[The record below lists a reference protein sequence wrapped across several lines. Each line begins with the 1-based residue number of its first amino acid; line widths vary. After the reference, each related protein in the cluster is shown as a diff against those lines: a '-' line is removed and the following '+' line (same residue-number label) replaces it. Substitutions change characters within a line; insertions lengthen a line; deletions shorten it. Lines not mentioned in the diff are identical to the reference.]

1 MGGGNCLVK
10 RAITAISVTGAAGVA
25 YSVWATT
32 VHLIVDDPP
41 RMVTVH
47 LVVLTTFAVG
57 FVAACGWAGVLRLE
71 AGQRRIV
78 ADLAANHEARMT
90 RVETEL
96 AARSARGIRQ
106 YETLRT
112 ALVSLG
118 AEVAEN
124 TGEIRRQAGGAIAVV
139 PAARAW
145 PAIDPATLRLM
156 QELDQHGLS
165 PRPRGIE
172 Q

>member
-1 MGGGNCLVK
+1 MGGNCLVK

-32 VHLIVDDPP
+32 VHLIHDDPP

-47 LVVLTTFAVG
+47 LAVLTPLAVG
-57 FVAACGWAGVLRLE
+57 FVAACGWAAVLRLE
-71 AGQRRIV
+71 VGQRRVV
-78 ADLAANHEARMT
+78 AQLAANHEARMT

-96 AARSARGIRQ
+96 AASAARGNRRF
-106 YETLRT
+106 EVMRT

-124 TGEIRRQAGGAIAVV
+124 TGELRRRASGSVEVV
-139 PAARAW
+139 PLRQAW

-156 QELDQHGLS
+156 QELDQHGL
-165 PRPRGIE
+165 PPRGIE